1 MNLSLRCT
9 YLAFTLQPALGRPAA
24 RGVSPPCEAQR
35 AQGCQAP
42 SFSFCAPFICV
53 CLSSTHQH
61 TVSLCTRSN
70 ANKLAQIKRT
80 TWSKEG
86 ANQARQCPSLRL
98 PHTHTDREVLNWSKL
113 ASHQTHSP
121 LSTTQLVIPIPA
133 CAVIMASQARQ

>member
-24 RGVSPPCEAQR
+24 RGVSPPREAQW
-35 AQGCQAP
+35 AQRCQAP

-70 ANKLAQIKRT
+70 ANKLAQIKRA

-86 ANQARQCPSLRL
+86 ANQAELVSVRPCACPTHTQPEKCSIGASSLRSRR
-98 PHTHTDREVLNWSKL
+98 TH
-113 ASHQTHSP
+113 HSA
-121 LSTTQLVIPIPA
+121 LRSLLYQFRPA
-133 CAVIMASQARQ
+133 R